1 MKSVL
6 GLQSISTAEVSDKTA
21 SPENVPQT
29 KISEE
34 AEHYCISQPADA
46 GGFIPE
52 NIELVYGAELA
63 EEFLEFVLKR
73 RTFEACQ
80 QLVDKV
86 HHTGGANF
94 PLQPSWIESWS
105 LL

>member
-21 SPENVPQT
+21 SPKKT
-29 KISEE
+29 ISEIK
-34 AEHYCISQPADA
+34 HYCISQPADA